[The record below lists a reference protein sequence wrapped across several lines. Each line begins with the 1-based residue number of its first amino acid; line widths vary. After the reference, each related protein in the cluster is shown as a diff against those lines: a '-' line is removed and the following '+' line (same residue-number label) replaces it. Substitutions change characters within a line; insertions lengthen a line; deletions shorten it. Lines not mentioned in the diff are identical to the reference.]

1 MAQATERTVSR
12 RGFVKGSTLSALAA
26 MAGAGAASSLFGCA
40 PQTAE
45 KGEDLAQT
53 GTTDVVANDIP
64 EEGEVIWQSC
74 CHCGFVACPLKC
86 HVVDGTLRWV
96 DNDTEGD
103 DEFGGVSFRSC
114 LKARSV
120 RKWINSPDR
129 LKYPM
134 KRDPQ
139 YRGDSS
145 KWEKCTWDEAF
156 AYIAEQLSTI
166 KEKYGAHT
174 LLYTNGAPVQNIVR
188 NAFCEFYARYGTNN
202 MVGAPNLCFVPRLV
216 ALKTTYGFRD
226 EEDYNNTDLII
237 CWGGNPFASLR
248 PGAYMCYGKHGN
260 ASPIL
265 DAKARGAKLIV
276 IDPIFTETAAK
287 ADQFIPIKPSTD
299 GALANAMANT
309 IIAEDLYDHEFV
321 EQWCHGFNE
330 YRACMEQYTP
340 EWAEPITGVP

>member
-134 KRDPQ
+134 KRTGK
-139 YRGDSS
+139 RGSGEFERIS
-145 KWEKCTWDEAF
+145 WDEALDI
-156 AYIAEQLSTI
+156 IAE
-166 KEKYGAHT
+166 KYRYT
-174 LLYTNGAPVQNIVR
+174 LD
-188 NAFCEFYARYGTNN
+188 
-202 MVGAPNLCFVPRLV
+202 
-216 ALKTTYGFRD
+216 TYGPEAFFLCATGTRNYPIQRLFNLTGGHLGTINSESNGQIAQTANYLFGFD
-226 EEDYNNTDLII
+226 GQTFDCAGGLGSNTSAIKDADCGLFFG
-237 CWGGNPFASLR
+237 CGSGESR
-248 PGAYMCYGKHGN
+248 MCGMGEVYEV
-260 ASPIL
+260 
-265 DAKARGAKLIV
+265 AKAREAGIPVAFVDYRLGEGSSGNPDEWFLSLIH
-276 IDPIFTETAAK
+276 I
-287 ADQFIPIKPSTD
+287 
-299 GALANAMANT
+299 
-309 IIAEDLYDHEFV
+309 
-321 EQWCHGFNE
+321 
-330 YRACMEQYTP
+330 
-340 EWAEPITGVP
+340 

>member
-134 KRDPQ
+134 KRTGK
-139 YRGDSS
+139 RGSGEFERIS
-145 KWEKCTWDEAF
+145 WDEA
-156 AYIAEQLSTI
+156 
-166 KEKYGAHT
+166 
-174 LLYTNGAPVQNIVR
+174 
-188 NAFCEFYARYGTNN
+188 
-202 MVGAPNLCFVPRLV
+202 
-216 ALKTTYGFRD
+216 
-226 EEDYNNTDLII
+226 
-237 CWGGNPFASLR
+237 
-248 PGAYMCYGKHGN
+248 
-260 ASPIL
+260 L
-265 DAKARGAKLIV
+265 D
-276 IDPIFTETAAK
+276 
-287 ADQFIPIKPSTD
+287 
-299 GALANAMANT
+299 
-309 IIAEDLYDHEFV
+309 IIAEKYRYTLDTYGPEAFFLCATGTRNYPIQRLFNLTGGHLGTINSESNGQIAQTANYLF
-321 EQWCHGFNE
+321 GFDGQTFDCAGGLGSNTSAIKDADCGLFFGCGSGE
-330 YRACMEQYTP
+330 SRMCGM
-340 EWAEPITGVP
+340 G

>member
-120 RKWINSPDR
+120 RKWINSP
-129 LKYPM
+129 
-134 KRDPQ
+134 
-139 YRGDSS
+139 
-145 KWEKCTWDEAF
+145 EAHRQARF
-156 AYIAEQLSTI
+156 RRVRAHQL
-166 KEKYGAHT
+166 G
-174 LLYTNGAPVQNIVR
+174 
-188 NAFCEFYARYGTNN
+188 
-202 MVGAPNLCFVPRLV
+202 
-216 ALKTTYGFRD
+216 
-226 EEDYNNTDLII
+226 
-237 CWGGNPFASLR
+237 
-248 PGAYMCYGKHGN
+248 
-260 ASPIL
+260 
-265 DAKARGAKLIV
+265 RGARHHRR
-276 IDPIFTETAAK
+276 E
-287 ADQFIPIKPSTD
+287 
-299 GALANAMANT
+299 
-309 IIAEDLYDHEFV
+309 
-321 EQWCHGFNE
+321 
-330 YRACMEQYTP
+330 
-340 EWAEPITGVP
+340 VPLHP